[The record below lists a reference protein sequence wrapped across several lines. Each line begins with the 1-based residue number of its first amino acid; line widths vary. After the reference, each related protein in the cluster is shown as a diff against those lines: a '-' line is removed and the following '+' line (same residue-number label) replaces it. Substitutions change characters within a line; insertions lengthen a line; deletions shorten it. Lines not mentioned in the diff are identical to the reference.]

1 MLQSISVWLARFD
14 TTVAHALK
22 PYGARRRMVCAP
34 GDRIPGVWALLITFY
49 NTAQRKGWFKI
60 KAPFFTFTD
69 RATGLKVG
77 DPVNMMGFDVGRITE
92 ITANARPISS
102 RIMFISNL
110 N

>member
-1 MLQSISVWLARFD
+1 MNNAKSVNPCFKHKAYGFARFD

-22 PYGARRRMVCAP
+22 PYGARRRMVCALATAFLVF
-34 GDRIPGVWALLITFY
+34 GFAYYIY

-77 DPVNMMGFDVGRITE
+77 DPVNMMGLMSAGLRK
-92 ITANARPISS
+92 
-102 RIMFISNL
+102 
-110 N
+110 